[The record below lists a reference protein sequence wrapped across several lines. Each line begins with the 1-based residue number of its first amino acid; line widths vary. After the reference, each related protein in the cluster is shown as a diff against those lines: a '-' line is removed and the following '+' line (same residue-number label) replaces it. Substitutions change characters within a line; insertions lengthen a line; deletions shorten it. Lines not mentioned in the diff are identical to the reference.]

1 MEEKEIH
8 LRDYFRVLIRR
19 KYAVFSF
26 FILVA
31 ALTLI
36 STFSATPVYMAT
48 TKVLIQKN
56 ESSSLTAL
64 NHYVFPYDPEFYDT
78 QYQLIKSTSVAQKV
92 VKSLSLEKTYDSF
105 FEAERHGTTILSGT
119 VTWFGNLFA
128 VAGGSRSKS
137 KSAVSGDSAEA
148 LKIKAEALAKT
159 ISNSIIVLPV
169 KNTKLVNIGYE
180 STNPE
185 HAALIVNAVAK
196 AYMDDMLEMRMSSS
210 KNSMRWIAEKAD
222 EERASLAKSEKA
234 LQEYMRNK
242 DIVTLENKIA
252 LLPERLAGVA
262 SKIAEGEVKRKE
274 LEALYSQV
282 KEVSQDL
289 SKAETMPVIASD
301 PTVQLL
307 RTQIMNAEQNISDL
321 SKKYGQKH
329 PSMIVATETLKAL
342 KTKREQEIRRV
353 VDSIKNQYEL
363 AKTNEESFQKMGTQA
378 KAETQSL
385 SQRFIQYES
394 LKREN
399 ETNKQLF
406 ELIVKKMKEQDIT
419 QDIKTVDLWV
429 IEKAEVPQHPHKPR
443 KLFNILVGLV
453 LGLLGGVGMAFFVEY
468 LDNTIK
474 SPEDVETRLKVPV
487 LGIVSLIKA
496 GENTIENIILK
507 EPFSAVA
514 EHYKAIRTAVLL
526 SSAVTPPKNVLI
538 TSISPG
544 EGKTVTSVNLAV
556 TIAQSENSVL
566 LIDSDLRKPRIH
578 KIFGLDNS
586 SGLST
591 YLAGASELNIVPVA
605 QLKGLSVL
613 TSGPIPPNP
622 SELLGSARMSE
633 LLKTLNE
640 RFDIIIWDSAP
651 LMTVTDSLILSKILS
666 GTILVAKAGSSTFDG
681 LGRGLKAIN
690 DIEAHFLGIIINAV
704 DIRKNDYYYY
714 QNYNYQNPPDDK
726 SGDKS

>member
-1 MEEKEIH
+1 MEEKVIH
-8 LRDYFRVLIRR
+8 LRDYYRVLVRR

-26 FILVA
+26 FILVVA
-31 ALTLI
+31 YTLLA
-36 STFSATPVYMAT
+36 TFSATPVYMAT

-56 ESSSLTAL
+56 ESSGLTAL
-64 NHYVFPYDPEFYDT
+64 NYYVFPYDPEFYET

-92 VKSLSLEKTYDSF
+92 VKSLSLDKDYDSF
-105 FEAERHGTTILSGT
+105 FESRRKGSTITSST
-119 VTWFGNLFA
+119 AMWFRNLFA
-128 VAGGSRSKS
+128 ATGGSRST
-137 KSAVSGDSAEA
+137 
-148 LKIKAEALAKT
+148 IKPETAGETPEALAKKT
-159 ISNSIIVLPV
+159 EALTKMVSNAIIVRPV
-169 KNTKLVNIGYE
+169 KNTKLVNISYE

-185 HAALIVNAVAK
+185 FAALIVNAVAK
-196 AYMDDMLEMRMSSS
+196 AYMDDMLEMKMASSR
-210 KNSMRWIAEKAD
+210 NAMRWIAEKAD
-222 EERASLAKSEKA
+222 EERSKLARSEKA
-234 LQEYMRNK
+234 LQEYMRSK

-252 LLPERLAGVA
+252 LLPERLSGVA

-282 KEVSQDL
+282 KEVAQDL

-307 RTQIMNAEQNISDL
+307 RTQIMSAEQNVADM
-321 SKKYGQKH
+321 SKKFGVKH
-329 PSMIVATETLKAL
+329 PSMIGATEALKAL
-342 KTKREQEIRRV
+342 KTKKEQEIRRV
-353 VDSIKNQYEL
+353 IDSIKNQYEL
-363 AKTNEESFQKMGTQA
+363 AKANEESFQKMGTQA

-406 ELIVKKMKEQDIT
+406 ELIAKKMKEQDIT

-429 IEKAEVPQHPHKPR
+429 IEKAEVPQYPRKPR
-443 KLFNILVGLV
+443 KLFNILTGLV

-474 SPEDVETRLKVPV
+474 SSEDIETRLKVPV
-487 LGIVSLIKA
+487 LGIVSLFKP

-507 EPFSAVA
+507 EPFSVVA
-514 EHYKAIRTAVLL
+514 EHYKVIRTAVLL
-526 SSAVTPPKNVLI
+526 SSAVTPPKHVLI
-538 TSISPG
+538 TSIAPG

-566 LIDSDLRKPRIH
+566 LIDGDLRKPRIH

-591 YLAGASELNIVPVA
+591 YLAGASELDIVPAGLV
-605 QLKGLSVL
+605 KGLSIL

-622 SELLGSARMSE
+622 SELLGSAKMSE
-633 LLKTLNE
+633 LLKMLDE

-651 LMTVTDSLILSKILS
+651 IMTVTDSLILSKILS

-681 LGRGLKAIN
+681 LGRGLKAMH
-690 DIEAHFLGIIINAV
+690 DIEAHFLGIIINGL
-704 DIRKNDYYYY
+704 DIRKSDYYYY
-714 QNYNYQNPPDDK
+714 RNYSYQNPP
-726 SGDKS
+726 GDKS